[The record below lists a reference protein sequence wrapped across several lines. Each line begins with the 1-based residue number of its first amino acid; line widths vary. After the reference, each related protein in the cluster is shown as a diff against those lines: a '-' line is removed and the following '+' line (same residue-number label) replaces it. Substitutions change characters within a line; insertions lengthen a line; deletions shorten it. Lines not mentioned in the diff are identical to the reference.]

1 MSQAGIINTSSGPVP
16 PAVPTSFVTDDG
28 TAIPALNILNVLGV
42 DSTENNDNGIL
53 TRANPNLSNNLDVV
67 LSNRI
72 TGTVTTID
80 ATPTIIS
87 TFPLGATPGVYTFDV
102 QIAGYDVTDTAG
114 IGYFIE
120 GSIRTTGAAG
130 VVIGTPD
137 KVINEEAA
145 TVTCDANLI
154 VSGNNAIVQVTGI
167 AGKTINWRVLSI
179 YIFVS

>member
-53 TRANPNLSNNLDVV
+53 TRSNPNLSNNLDVV

-130 VVIGTPD
+130 TVIGTPD
-137 KVINEEAA
+137 KIINEEAA
-145 TVTCDANLI
+145 TVTCDANLS
-154 VSGNNAIVQVTGI
+154 VSGNNAIVTVTGI
-167 AGKTINWRVLSI
+167 VGKVINWKVLSI

>member
-53 TRANPNLSNNLDVV
+53 TRSNPNLSNNLDVV